1 MYNFLIVDDHEMTRY
16 GTNLLLATHFKP
28 CEINEASD
36 GAEVIELVK
45 KKAYDLILLDM
56 NMPNTDSQQLVSA
69 IKVISP
75 DAKIIIFSMN
85 KEEIFARMFLSLSV
99 KGYVEKA
106 VDKEELIYAIQTVLR
121 GHIYLSESM
130 KSDIV
135 TNKKEL
141 VFKNPF
147 NALSNKELEV
157 LNHIV
162 KGFGINDT
170 AKIMSLSSSTIATH
184 KARILSKLHL
194 KTIHELIDLAKLH
207 NMS

>member
-1 MYNFLIVDDHEMTRY
+1 MYNFLIVDDHSITRF
-16 GTNLLLATHFKP
+16 GVQLVLSQQFSP
-28 CEINEASD
+28 CTIDEASD
-36 GAEVIELVK
+36 GKEVVELVK
-45 KKAYDLILLDM
+45 KKAYDLIVLDM
-56 NMPNTDSQQLVSA
+56 NMPNTDSQQLVSTVR
-69 IKVISP
+69 VISP
-75 DAKIIIFSMN
+75 NAKIIIFSLN
-85 KEEIFARMFLSLSV
+85 KEEIFARMFLSLGV
-99 KGYVEKA
+99 KGYVEKS
-106 VDKEELIYAIQTVLR
+106 VDKEEIVYAIQTVLR

-130 KSDIV
+130 KTDIV

-141 VFKNPF
+141 LFKNPF

-162 KGFGINDT
+162 KGYGINDT